1 MFDAKRLNSITKE
14 YKSKK
19 IAEEEKR
26 RDEIIE
32 SITPFLMEIYDE
44 MIKVAKNGEYNYE
57 FILPQEYTKYHSLF
71 LNGSLY
77 IHFTS
82 RIYKVPF
89 RNRVFF

>member
-32 SITPFLMEIYDE
+32 SIIPFLMGKYDI
-44 MIKVAKNGEYNYE
+44 IKKKKMRKLLIMENENAISG
-57 FILPQEYTKYHSLF
+57 
-71 LNGSLY
+71 
-77 IHFTS
+77 
-82 RIYKVPF
+82 
-89 RNRVFF
+89 RVYV